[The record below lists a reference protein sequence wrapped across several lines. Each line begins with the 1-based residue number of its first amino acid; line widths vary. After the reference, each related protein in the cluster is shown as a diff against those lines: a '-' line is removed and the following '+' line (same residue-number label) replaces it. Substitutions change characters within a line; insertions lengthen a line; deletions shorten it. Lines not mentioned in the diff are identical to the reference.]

1 MTSVKSSSYRPDV
14 DGLRAIAVLAVVAF
28 HADSHLVPGGF
39 AGVDIFFVISG
50 YLISSIIVKELD
62 AGTFR
67 FRDFY
72 ARRIKRILPA
82 YIVVALF
89 TFAMSTWLLIP
100 NDYIFYTTSLAAS
113 WAFVSNI
120 FFSLLSWGYF
130 GSRTEEFPL
139 LHTWSLSVE
148 EQFYFIY
155 PILLIVLSRYVKPR
169 IIMVLFLLGIAFV
182 ALSQWS
188 TGQVKT
194 YFLLTARAHELIAGA
209 LAFLIAQKYP
219 VRSNIVANALAVIGM
234 TMMIGSLFLLT
245 RGVPFPGGNSL
256 YPCVGA
262 ALVMYACGLRNVVT
276 PLLTNRAMVFIGL
289 ISYSLYLWHWPIF
302 VFLRYRHVTMSPGV
316 ISAAVALALA
326 LAMLTWKF
334 VENPIRHNRKI
345 EFTQAF
351 LRLYLAPAMVFMAIG
366 LLSYRTEGL
375 PQRFPEDIR
384 QLIASYSF
392 ERDLART
399 CSIRAEDYRRITL
412 SYLNDSCAYGDMQ
425 KPKADIL
432 LMGDSHAN
440 HFKPF
445 VETLARQANLKAVY
459 HVQGS
464 CSPLDLYR
472 DDAPAPEG
480 PTVCQKRN
488 ADLLELA
495 SDFKFVVLSAS
506 WNYHGREQAFE
517 RDLDNVVE
525 KIERAGATPIL
536 FKDNPNYQTDISQ
549 CILRKRRGWI
559 PADTNCN
566 MPRSDIEARQG
577 DMDQAIDHVARTH
590 PKTIVVDPKSV
601 MCNAR
606 ECETYIG
613 NIALYKDS
621 NHINAKAAVLLA
633 ERYAERSGNIFTGIR
648 SPAYAGRATAS
659 STAAVADREV
669 MQAKN

>member
-1 MTSVKSSSYRPDV
+1 MPTVKSPAYRPDI

-28 HADSHLVPGGF
+28 HANAHLVPGGF

-89 TFAMSTWLLIP
+89 TFAVSTWLLIP

-120 FFSLLSWGYF
+120 FFSMLSWGYF

-169 IIMVLFLLGIAFV
+169 IITVLFMLGIAFV

-219 VRSNIVANALAVIGM
+219 LRSNTVANLLAAIGM
-234 TMMIGSLFLLT
+234 AMMIGSLFLLT
-245 RGVPFPGGNSL
+245 RGVPFPGVNSL

-262 ALVMYACGLRNVVT
+262 ALVMVACARPNIFT
-276 PLLTNRAMVFIGL
+276 PLLANRAMVFIGL

-316 ISAAVALALA
+316 ISAAIALALA

-345 EFTQAF
+345 EFKQAF
-351 LRLYLAPAMVFMAIG
+351 QWLYLAPAMAFMAIG

-375 PQRFPEDIR
+375 PQRFPEDMR

-392 ERDLART
+392 ERDLGRT
-399 CSIRAEDYRRITL
+399 CSIRAEDYRRITV
-412 SYLNDSCAYGDMQ
+412 SYLNDSCAYGAMHR
-425 KPKADIL
+425 PKADIL

-445 VETLARQANLKAVY
+445 VEYLAREANLKAVY
-459 HVQGS
+459 HVQGA

-472 DDAPAPEG
+472 ADEPAPEG

-488 ADLLELA
+488 ADLLEMA
-495 SDFKFVVLSAS
+495 SRFKFVVLAS
-506 WNYHGREQAFE
+506 SWDYRGKEQEFE
-517 RDLDNVVE
+517 RDLSVVVE
-525 KIERAGATPIL
+525 KIERAGATPVV

-566 MPRSDIEARQG
+566 MPRSDIEERQG
-577 DMDQAIDHVARTH
+577 GMDRAIDHVARAH
-590 PKTIVVDPKSV
+590 PKAIVVDPKLV
-601 MCNAR
+601 MCDAQ
-606 ECETYIG
+606 ECDTYIG
-613 NIALYKDS
+613 NTALYKDS
-621 NHINAKAAVLLA
+621 NHINAKAAAMLA
-633 ERYAERSGNIFTGIR
+633 ARYSSMKGNIFG
-648 SPAYAGRATAS
+648 AGTDTRF
-659 STAAVADREV
+659 V
-669 MQAKN
+669 QAGN